1 MVLASSCCEN
11 GFACS
16 TQPRN
21 PQGRLLQVE
30 TEKTLANLAIKYEL
44 CQKQQLKNY
53 SHELYE
59 RMVVIL
65 SHVRRLKNPVKWQQ
79 CKRGLTDKEISVLE
93 NLVSK
98 LVDDEPGPARASLPS
113 TLQRDKSH
121 TDTHQPDDPANCN
134 DSSQEEM
141 EWNTPKKCSSQGS
154 IDKVPTS
161 KDAIKKMWETTA
173 AIPAILK
180 KPAANKKDTQGS
192 GIGMK
197 LVFAKQQSYI
207 QTKDPVDGKWKL
219 LVAVS
224 EKQSPDHKTI
234 IEMIR
239 QEKPKN
245 KKLAVKLRNFLL
257 SD

>member
-79 CKRGLTDKEISVLE
+79 CKGGLTDKEISVLE

-113 TLQRDKSH
+113 TPQKDKSH
-121 TDTHQPDDPANCN
+121 TDTHQPDDPADCN
-134 DSSQEEM
+134 DSSHV
-141 EWNTPKKCSSQGS
+141 
-154 IDKVPTS
+154 VPTGVQRTSLGMILSAMPCGELQEVSGRETQHTLFS
-161 KDAIKKMWETTA
+161 K
-173 AIPAILK
+173 PLCVHLHL
-180 KPAANKKDTQGS
+180 P
-192 GIGMK
+192 
-197 LVFAKQQSYI
+197 
-207 QTKDPVDGKWKL
+207 
-219 LVAVS
+219 
-224 EKQSPDHKTI
+224 
-234 IEMIR
+234 
-239 QEKPKN
+239 
-245 KKLAVKLRNFLL
+245 
-257 SD
+257 